1 MRSLKLFIA
10 ASVFAAMLII
20 DPVALARLG
29 GACAYG
35 QCGVR
40 PIWLAG
46 VLAVLVAMLA
56 AWRWRW
62 RWTRAPPAR
71 KASKGGKARRVSS
84 KPHPATTGAPRK
96 KNARRIGRI
105 S

>member
-1 MRSLKLFIA
+1 MRSLKLFIV

-46 VLAVLVAMLA
+46 VLAVLMAMLA
-56 AWRWRW
+56 AWRWR
-62 RWTRAPPAR
+62 RTRAPPAR

-84 KPHPATTGAPRK
+84 KRHPATTGAPRK